1 MNQPL
6 NSYVA
11 SVTIEAE
18 TLEDAE
24 RVLAER
30 LGYDEDYGFFYTLG
44 YDDPQLIDKNPSET
58 QDIQEKQDAENDVL
72 RYHTCHIEIG
82 LKGNNRVIRTQP
94 RFWES
99 VNRELS
105 RFADALS
112 ENVPINITAISGK
125 NGLTLCTII
134 PSAIAWLEVVND

>member
-1 MNQPL
+1 MTKPL

-24 RVLAER
+24 QVLAER

-44 YDDPQLIDKNPSET
+44 YGDPQLIDKNPSENE
-58 QDIQEKQDAENDVL
+58 DIL

-82 LKGNNRVIRTQP
+82 IKGNNRVIRTQP

-99 VNRELS
+99 IKRELD
-105 RFADALS
+105 RFAQALD
-112 ENVPINITAISGK
+112 ENTPINITAISGK

>member
-1 MNQPL
+1 MTKPL
-6 NSYVA
+6 NPYVA

-30 LGYDEDYGFFYTLG
+30 LGYDEDYGFPYTLK
-44 YDDPQLIDKNPSET
+44 YDDPQLICKNPSENE
-58 QDIQEKQDAENDVL
+58 DIL

-99 VNRELS
+99 INRELS
-105 RFADALS
+105 RFANAKIGRASCRERVCLY
-112 ENVPINITAISGK
+112 V
-125 NGLTLCTII
+125 
-134 PSAIAWLEVVND
+134 

>member
-6 NSYVA
+6 NCYVA

-18 TLEDAE
+18 TLENAE
-24 RVLAER
+24 QVLAER
-30 LGYDEDYGFFYTLG
+30 LGYDEDYGFPYTLK
-44 YDDPQLIDKNPSET
+44 YDDPQLIGKNPSGDE
-58 QDIQEKQDAENDVL
+58 DIL

-82 LKGNNRVIRTQP
+82 IKGNNRVIRTQP

-105 RFADALS
+105 RVAQALS
-112 ENVPINITAISGK
+112 ENTPIMITAISGN

>member
-6 NSYVA
+6 NRYVA

-30 LGYDEDYGFFYTLG
+30 LGYDEDYGFLYTLK
-44 YDDPQLIDKNPSET
+44 YDDPQLICKNPSEN
-58 QDIQEKQDAENDVL
+58 ENIL

-99 VNRELS
+99 INRELS
-105 RFADALS
+105 RFADAIS
-112 ENVPINITAISGK
+112 KNVPISITALSGK
-125 NGLTLCTII
+125 NGLTIV
-134 PSAIAWLEVVND
+134 PSAIAWLEVVDD

>member
-1 MNQPL
+1 MTKPL
-6 NSYVA
+6 NPYVA

-44 YDDPQLIDKNPSET
+44 YGDPQLIDKNPSENE
-58 QDIQEKQDAENDVL
+58 DIL

-99 VNRELS
+99 VKQELD
-105 RFADALS
+105 RFAQALS

>member
-6 NSYVA
+6 NRYVA
-11 SVTIEAE
+11 SVTVEAE
-18 TLEDAE
+18 TLENAE
-24 RVLAER
+24 QVLAER
-30 LGYDEDYGFFYTLG
+30 LGYDEDYGFPYTLK
-44 YDDPQLIDKNPSET
+44 YDDPQPIDKNTSENE
-58 QDIQEKQDAENDVL
+58 DIL
-72 RYHTCHIEIG
+72 WYHTCHIEIG

-112 ENVPINITAISGK
+112 ENTPISITTISGN

>member
-6 NSYVA
+6 NSYVT

-30 LGYDEDYGFFYTLG
+30 LGYDEDYGFPYTLG
-44 YDDPQLIDKNPSET
+44 YGDPQLIGKNPSEDE
-58 QDIQEKQDAENDVL
+58 DIL

-105 RFADALS
+105 RFADAIS
-112 ENVPINITAISGK
+112 KNVPISITAISGK